1 MPWNQQ
7 SKKLAELVHQKSMGV
22 LFEVGFC
29 VPEESV
35 LRSLMQAGFVVDKES
50 QMVRVTQ
57 ELLETALKTLPKDL
71 KLYNRSGS
79 AELDFNNGSY
89 FMGAGTPVNVQ
100 DLETGERRAAT
111 RKDVRNFVIL
121 QDALPQV
128 DIVRPTVTATD
139 MGENSD
145 LVEIA
150 ELLLHTDKP
159 IVHRT
164 LSPERVDAAVE
175 MLTAAVG
182 GKEIL
187 RNTPS
192 FATLY
197 CVGCH

>member
-1 MPWNQQ
+1 MRWNQQ
-7 SKKLAELVHQKSMGV
+7 SKKIAELIHQKSMEI
-22 LFEVGFC
+22 LSEVGFC

-35 LRSLMQAGFVVDKES
+35 LQTLVQAGFIVDKES

-57 ELLETALKTLPKDL
+57 ELLDTALKTLPKDV

-79 AELDFNNGSY
+79 KELDLKGMSH

-121 QDALPQV
+121 QDALSQV

-139 MGENSD
+139 IGENSD

-150 ELLLHTDKP
+150 ELLLHTNKP
-159 IVHRT
+159 
-164 LSPERVDAAVE
+164 L
-175 MLTAAVG
+175 
-182 GKEIL
+182 EIG
-187 RNTPS
+187 R
-192 FATLY
+192 AH
-197 CVGCH
+197 V